1 MTETKRIELRE
12 FDEVKVIS
20 FKEKNLFDE
29 RTVKDVS
36 DQIAALLSN
45 DGTPIKLVLDFS
57 DVALISSSLLS
68 KLILL
73 QKRIDATHGKL
84 RLCELSSVIQSVF
97 RTSNLDRLFKIDRDR
112 RASIEAFS

>member
-36 DQIAALLSN
+36 DQIECNAYLIALRRGQELTIFISVAERQGVRLRILPPLAEQERVMEFLMNPGSAQVVTFQVAA
-45 DGTPIKLVLDFS
+45 
-57 DVALISSSLLS
+57 
-68 KLILL
+68 
-73 QKRIDATHGKL
+73 R
-84 RLCELSSVIQSVF
+84 
-97 RTSNLDRLFKIDRDR
+97 
-112 RASIEAFS
+112 